1 MSWPEFRL
9 DIKADEQNT
18 PPVELDEKLRK
29 ILYPSPP
36 PPLPATPTPPSIQLY
51 SEHYYPT
58 GSRLGSSVRETHP
71 QPNYNV
77 EQPYQHASGPPQTYP
92 PPPQAIGQI
101 QGWVF
106 TPHSGW
112 IFIPPPHSFTSA
124 QPGYS
129 LIPPPPPPPGF
140 PAQTA
145 YPSPYSDIP
154 SESDRMASP
163 QRHYHPRQNPQV
175 HMPQHHNHPHNLEQ
189 ENFHPQTRHEHD
201 SSNVADYH
209 IPGQTQSFP
218 RGILRDTSS
227 EASGHGRSVKF
238 RETPDYASPELYAQE
253 IAEYP
258 EPATCSPPQWKLRKP
273 PNINRRTEPAES
285 TQDLEAEYF
294 PDRNYREDQDVGR
307 YGTAKQN
314 DQQANHNHALRNVDD
329 DQNHEIYHSATR
341 PAPVEH
347 PNGAIP
353 STLAAVHQQLVSDH
367 GGNSGVSGK
376 RSGRTLV
383 RNLES
388 LAEMQCETSEQVSCA
403 LC

>member
-238 RETPDYASPELYAQE
+238 RETPDYASPELYAQ
-253 IAEYP
+253 
-258 EPATCSPPQWKLRKP
+258 
-273 PNINRRTEPAES
+273 
-285 TQDLEAEYF
+285 
-294 PDRNYREDQDVGR
+294 
-307 YGTAKQN
+307 
-314 DQQANHNHALRNVDD
+314 
-329 DQNHEIYHSATR
+329 
-341 PAPVEH
+341 
-347 PNGAIP
+347 
-353 STLAAVHQQLVSDH
+353 
-367 GGNSGVSGK
+367 
-376 RSGRTLV
+376 
-383 RNLES
+383 
-388 LAEMQCETSEQVSCA
+388 
-403 LC
+403 